1 VDALLFFQHPQRT
14 CIASLSLA
22 ASRTQPRDGSAAS
35 SSSAAASSPRG
46 EAEAPSSSSS
56 SSAAAAGRGE
66 GGSEARREEA
76 EGGAMAL
83 GAVVRSSVS
92 RCVRLPSRPA
102 MKKARR
108 KSGEKAYIAN
118 PKCTGR
124 APAGT
129 TKERPNSP
137 GEHCLLSD
145 YTVART
151 LQQPPCR
158 TSISCKRAVRAPPV
172 YLGGEDGEAGN

>member
-1 VDALLFFQHPQRT
+1 MDALLFFQHPQRT

-56 SSAAAAGRGE
+56 SAVAAGRGE

-118 PKCTGR
+118 PKCTVHW
-124 APAGT
+124 
-129 TKERPNSP
+129 KSP
-137 GEHCLLSD
+137 GRYHKRAS
-145 YTVART
+145 
-151 LQQPPCR
+151 QQPW
-158 TSISCKRAVRAPPV
+158 
-172 YLGGEDGEAGN
+172 